1 MEYELIRSRRKSM
14 AIEITRDCRLIVR
27 APVLCSRASIDRF
40 VESRRDWIES
50 HMESQRLRARA
61 HPEPDEAERK
71 RLIALAKEQ
80 LPPLVARYASLMG
93 VSPTRITVTGARTRF
108 GSCSGKNALSFSW
121 RLMEYPPEAV
131 ELVVVHE
138 LCHIV
143 HKNHGPEFYRLLGS
157 VLPDHRERKKLLKK

>member
-1 MEYELIRSRRKSM
+1 MEYELIRSKRKSI
-14 AIEITRDCRLIVR
+14 AIEITRDCRLLVR
-27 APVLCSRASIDRF
+27 APSRYPRAEIDRF

-50 HMESQRLRARA
+50 HMESQRLRAEA
-61 HPEPDEAERK
+61 HPEPDEAECR

-80 LPPLVARYASLMG
+80 LPPLVARYAAAMG
-93 VSPTRITVTGARTRF
+93 LTPSRITITGARTRF

-121 RLMEYPPEAV
+121 RLMEYPREAV

-138 LCHIV
+138 LCHFV

-157 VLPDHRERKKLLKK
+157 VLPDHRERKALLKK